1 MPTLE
6 YRGDYG
12 STQHLN
18 TARTTSL
25 TLQGT
30 APTGAILV
38 QSAYARI
45 YVDTLARPY
54 TYHFN
59 VSIDDGYSGALDYQF
74 AHTDEVV
81 YVNVPIS
88 VTALD
93 PYFPCKTI
101 SSITVVDTSGHGD
114 RVRIRGTVRVYVEY
128 VTVGYPSLP
137 SNVRINGT
145 TAINLEAGKTATLT
159 WNAGSAGAYD
169 TFAAYR
175 VRCYNV
181 ADGTTTQIG
190 TTRELSMDIT
200 APYTDSKS
208 YYYYVDI
215 ICLYNS
221 ANSNTYVSIYT
232 FIQLTAPTIHGAGT
246 NPVYNPRPML
256 LVTLGD
262 GPLEE
267 YLTLVASGWT
277 PSRRGYPGDQIY
289 LRRNSSYTGSA
300 SETVNITETD
310 ERMRSVQTALA
321 VNYAPPVYTNP
332 EIIAGTTIVK
342 AADITELQTILASI
356 RAAYDMPAYTFTPC
370 IAGETSLTLWQTH
383 IAELQACIT
392 EIKNYVNA
400 WDTSSP
406 TYAIILPNMITT
418 GGPSAAV
425 MQQLRQIVTM
435 L

>member
-12 STQHLN
+12 STKTLG

-30 APTGAILV
+30 APSGAILV

-45 YVDTLARPY
+45 YVDTTARPN
-54 TYHFN
+54 TYIFN
-59 VSIDDGYSGALDYQF
+59 VTIDDGYTGVMSYQF

-88 VTALD
+88 VEALD
-93 PYFPCKTI
+93 PFFPCKTI
-101 SSITVVDTSGHGD
+101 STITVQDTSGHGGS
-114 RVRIRGTVRVYVEY
+114 VRIRGTVRVYVEY
-128 VTVGYPSLP
+128 VTVGSPSLP

-159 WNAGSAGAYD
+159 WNAGSPGAYD
-169 TFAAYR
+169 TFSTYR
-175 VRCYNV
+175 VRMYDV
-181 ADGTTTQIG
+181 EAQTYTQVG
-190 TTRELSMDIT
+190 MTRELSMEIT

-208 YYYYVDI
+208 YYFYVDI
-215 ICLYNS
+215 ICLWNS
-221 ANSNTYVSIYT
+221 ANSNSYVSIYT
-232 FIQLTAPTIHGAGT
+232 FIQLTEPTIYGAGE
-246 NPVYNPRPML
+246 NDVYNPRPML

-262 GPLEE
+262 GPREE
-267 YLTLVASGWT
+267 YLTLVSTGWT
-277 PSRRGYPGDQIY
+277 PSRRGYPGDHIY
-289 LRRNSSYTGSA
+289 LRKNSSYTGSA
-300 SETVNITETD
+300 AETVTITETD

-321 VNYAPPVYTNP
+321 VHYAAPIYTNP

-342 AADITELQTILASI
+342 AADITDLQTYLSDI
-356 RAAYDMPAYTFTPC
+356 RRAYNMEEFTFTPC
-370 IAGETSLTLWQTH
+370 VPQKTSLTLWPTH
-383 IAELQACIT
+383 IAELQACIR
-392 EIKNYVNA
+392 EIQSYINS
-400 WDTSSP
+400 WDTESP
-406 TYAIILPNMITT
+406 TYAIILPTMITAT
-418 GGPSAAV
+418 GPSAAV